1 MKISEIIDLL
11 TKATLVKEY
20 FEDFLNPPPGAP
32 FDCAVKC
39 TMPKPRVEE
48 AAKVIGELIEFI
60 ENRDI

>member
-1 MKISEIIDLL
+1 MKISETMDLL
-11 TKATLVKEY
+11 TRAAYVKSY

-32 FDCAVKC
+32 FDCVAKC